1 MRLDELTRE
10 LNAQAAAAMADSP
23 VAMDAL
29 RARRSQ
35 VRRRRAVSGAAAAV
49 LVAGVG
55 VAWWGGPTP
64 GGDTIDPGPTSTQAP
79 SPTPTPTPS
88 PDAPEVVAGWEAFD
102 CTTDQQAACELP
114 ETLTFRG
121 QTYTELGGDSG
132 SQPVHA
138 GNGVNRELGLSVVP
152 TGEPILVLA
161 GATGAGPG
169 SRLLASV
176 NWAES
181 TPLPGTGL
189 SVRLLRV
196 TPDSQKVV
204 VQDVGRPGPDE
215 VLQIATYHPVG

>member
-10 LNAQAAAAMADSP
+10 LEAQADAAMAASP

-29 RARRSQ
+29 LARRSR

-49 LVAGVG
+49 LVAGLG
-55 VAWWGGPTP
+55 VAWWGGTTP
-64 GGDTIDPGPTSTQAP
+64 AADSIDPGPTSTGTP
-79 SPTPTPTPS
+79 SPTSPPTPEP
-88 PDAPEVVAGWEAFD
+88 PEVVGGWTAFD
-102 CTTDQQAACELP
+102 CTTPQQASCELP
-114 ETLTFRG
+114 ETLTYRG
-121 QTYTELGGDSG
+121 RTYTELGGDSG
-132 SQPVHA
+132 TQPVHA

-152 TGEPILVLA
+152 TGDPILVLA
-161 GATGAGPG
+161 GATGTGPG

-189 SVRLLRV
+189 SIRLLRV

-204 VQDVGRPGPDE
+204 VQEVGRPGPDE
-215 VLQIATYHPVG
+215 ALQIATYHPVG